1 MGCHDDACHDDNGM
15 MMMMMM
21 MMTMGMR
28 GDYDNCGGW

>member
-1 MGCHDDACHDDNGM
+1 MGCHDDACHDDNG